1 MKTFLNVGK
10 VLTALFWGVVLANLL
25 QPFAQPFALLL
36 YVAGASILLIH
47 GLELWV
53 FGSRIGACAKPVQ
66 ERLQVMCFGIF
77 HLLGLPA
84 ELVHPQPQVAEL
96 PQDELQLEAENA

>member
-36 YVAGASILLIH
+36 YIAGASILLIH

-53 FGSRIGACAKPVQ
+53 FGARIGACEKPAQ
-66 ERLQVMCFGIF
+66 ARFQVMLFGIF
-77 HLLGLPA
+77 HLLGLHA
-84 ELVHPQPQVAEL
+84 DVAQPQVAESS
-96 PQDELQLEAENA
+96 QDELQLEAENA

>member
-1 MKTFLNVGK
+1 MKTFLNLGK
-10 VLTALFWGVVLANLL
+10 VVTALFWGVVLANLL

-36 YVAGASILLIH
+36 YIVGASILLIH

-53 FGSRIGACAKPVQ
+53 FGARIGACAKPAQ
-66 ERLQVMCFGIF
+66 ARLQVMFFGIF

-84 ELVHPQPQVAEL
+84 KLAQPQVVES

>member
-10 VLTALFWGVVLANLL
+10 VLAALFWGVVLANLL

-36 YVAGASILLIH
+36 HIAGASVLLIH

-53 FGSRIGACAKPVQ
+53 FGARLSACAKPAQ
-66 ERLQVMCFGIF
+66 ERLQVMLFGIF

-84 ELVHPQPQVAEL
+84 DVAQPHVAESS
-96 PQDELQLEAENA
+96 QDELQLEAENA

>member
-36 YVAGASILLIH
+36 YIAGASILLIH

-53 FGSRIGACAKPVQ
+53 FGARIGACAKPAQ
-66 ERLQVMCFGIF
+66 ERLQVMFFGIF

-84 ELVHPQPQVAEL
+84 DVAQPQVAEL

>member
-36 YVAGASILLIH
+36 YIAGALILLIH

-53 FGSRIGACAKPVQ
+53 FGARIGACAKPAQ
-66 ERLQVMCFGIF
+66 ARFQVMLFGIF

-84 ELVHPQPQVAEL
+84 DVAPPQVAESS
-96 PQDELQLEAENA
+96 QDELQLEAENA